1 MTNTLNDL
9 KIDLIDN
16 EKRLKQLNQYNITII
31 ADLINE
37 KKLIESALKE
47 EISGE
52 YKVEYNDELT
62 VIVSKRKELNNVS
75 FFKKTS

>member
-52 YKVEYNDELT
+52 YKVEYNDELI